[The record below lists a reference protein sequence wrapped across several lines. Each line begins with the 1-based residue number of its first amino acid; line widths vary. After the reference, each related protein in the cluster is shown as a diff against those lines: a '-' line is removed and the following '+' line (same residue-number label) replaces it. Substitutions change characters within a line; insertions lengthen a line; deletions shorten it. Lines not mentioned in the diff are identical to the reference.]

1 MEQFI
6 EEYSKDLRKLDLSEL
21 EILDII
27 IEYINDELK
36 DLKKKRQKMI
46 IKQLDNLYQITMKLE
61 N

>member
-6 EEYSKDLRKLDLSEL
+6 EEYSKDLRELDLSEL
-21 EILDII
+21 EILDVI

-46 IKQLDNLYQITMKLE
+46 IKQLDNLYQVTMKLE
-61 N
+61 S